1 MITYRDRNMWSFKII
16 MRFKKI
22 KQYIDNK
29 IQKEKEIV
37 LNFLEKLYNTI

>member
-1 MITYRDRNMWSFKII
+1 